1 MFSSAVSGI
10 ERMAFFTPPDPDI
23 HPISESEDLGI
34 MLYDNFDIKTHTP
47 LDTAKGE
54 GNVYRTFYHPY
65 ICNGVINVPD
75 FASREV
81 WKEDV

>member
-1 MFSSAVSGI
+1 
-10 ERMAFFTPPDPDI
+10 
-23 HPISESEDLGI
+23 

-75 FASREV
+75 FAGREV

>member
-10 ERMAFFTPPDPDI
+10 ERECMAFFTPPDPDI

-54 GNVYRTFYHPY
+54 TC
-65 ICNGVINVPD
+65 IVP
-75 FASREV
+75 FIILISVME
-81 WKEDV
+81 